1 MRYELK
7 PLGVG
12 GILDQAIRI
21 FKDRFVLFLLIMMC
35 LEVPLNFVTAYSVE
49 RNSVKM
55 SAHPTPAEM
64 DAAFRSQGRSF
75 VLFLPLL
82 LLNMFIV
89 TPITNAAIVHATANV
104 YLGKPTG
111 IGDAVRVALGRFF
124 PFVWTSFL
132 FGLVVFL
139 GTLACFVPGIIFFF
153 RYFLATDIVVI
164 ERTSGWAAMRRSR
177 ELMVSHRTKHYNTAF
192 LLLLIVGIINFGVQQ
207 GTIHLIPDP
216 LVATLVAAVL
226 QGVAFAFSLIAV
238 VVFYFSCRCR
248 AENFDLVQ
256 LAESVA
262 AGPEEQAAGPGEEQ
276 EGLAPQ

>member
-7 PLGVG
+7 ALGVG

-21 FKDRFVLFLLIMMC
+21 FRDRFVLFLLIIMC
-35 LEVPLNFVTAYSVE
+35 LEVPLNFVTAWSTQ
-49 RNSVKM
+49 RNAVKM
-55 SAHPTPAEM
+55 SAHPTPAEV
-64 DAAFRSQGRSF
+64 DAAFRAQGRSF
-75 VLFLPLL
+75 VLFLPLI
-82 LLNMFIV
+82 LLNLFIV

-111 IGDAVRVALGRFF
+111 IGDAIRVALGRFV
-124 PFVWTSFL
+124 PFVWTSL
-132 FGLVVFL
+132 LLQLVVSL
-139 GTLACFVPGIIFFF
+139 GLLACFVPGIIFFF

-164 ERTSGWAAMRRSR
+164 EHTSGWAAMRRSR

-192 LLLLIVGIINFGVQQ
+192 LLLLIVGIINFGIRRGAVYL
-207 GTIHLIPDP
+207 TPDP
-216 LVATLVAAVL
+216 LVATLVVSVL
-226 QGVAFAFSLIAV
+226 QGVTLAFSLISI

-262 AGPEEQAAGPGEEQ
+262 AGPGELPAAGSGE
-276 EGLAPQ
+276 GPWAPQ